1 MMREAFLWNELDLN
15 RLVFPVFKSGIKL
28 DLNELFVVSLFRSG
42 ASCLLPWIFDPF
54 YIFLR
59 PPAALSTSALCSTYS
74 PPPPSSSTPVPCR
87 HTDRLFPSL
96 ILKIMANASLRWGI
110 FALLTM
116 VTAVTADPM
125 ILLMNAQAKCMS
137 VEAPADAILNIEY
150 EAPDLVIPPEKE
162 ENGEPADP
170 RTYRRF
176 RTTIT
181 ASQDEG
187 RANHH
192 GRNPDTQGQHGRKQK
207 EQRHQVVKDLDA
219 KKGNIQFTTIRDGK
233 VSICVQSLTASAISP
248 TPISLRVT
256 ESPAGEESLSPPKEE
271 ETPGLK
277 VDNQSQRKAKEH
289 FSQMEKTLTSLI
301 SKTEMILRQ
310 ADFAK
315 ELEVEFH
322 EQSIAMNKA
331 SQWWPIVQLCVLLVT
346 GFTQANHM
354 VQFFRKHHIF

>member
-1 MMREAFLWNELDLN
+1 M
-15 RLVFPVFKSGIKL
+15 
-28 DLNELFVVSLFRSG
+28 
-42 ASCLLPWIFDPF
+42 
-54 YIFLR
+54 
-59 PPAALSTSALCSTYS
+59 
-74 PPPPSSSTPVPCR
+74 
-87 HTDRLFPSL
+87 HPSL
-96 ILKIMANASLRWGI
+96 LLGV
-110 FALLTM
+110 FALLTTT
-116 VTAVTADPM
+116 VSADPM
-125 ILLMNAQAKCMS
+125 ILLMNAQSKCLS
-137 VEAPADAILNIEY
+137 VEAPAGALLNIEY

-181 ASQDEG
+181 VSQEEG
-187 RANHH
+187 RANDH
-192 GRNPDTQGQHGRKQK
+192 GRNPENRGRKNRD
-207 EQRHQVVKDLDA
+207 QRQQVVKDLDA
-219 KKGNIQFTTIRDGK
+219 KKGSIKFTTIVDGK
-233 VSICVQSLTASAISP
+233 VSICIQSLTASAISP

-256 ESPAGEESLSPPKEE
+256 ESPAGEESLSPPKEAAE
-271 ETPGLK
+271 PGLK